1 MSLGTLLL
9 ELYCIIDDWCKL
21 YDPSS
26 KGPRVGRPPRMSNA
40 EILTLAIIS
49 QWRAGV
55 PWQSERGMMRYMHAY
70 GKQWFPDLISRE
82 AFNIR
87 MRKLTPLLVGLQ
99 QHLADELIDGVPL
112 YEVVDCTPVR
122 QCSLSHSLRH
132 LQHWIPGNKGKGGT
146 DGGWFFG
153 SQILLCVS
161 DKGVITGWMWAPANV
176 DDRYVLQAFLSSRA
190 GDMNLEEPPVSQ
202 QQRNRL
208 RNVATTEAYGPPM
221 TAGISRGVPAIADAG
236 FNGARWLNHWWQQ
249 FKTAIIAPVA
259 TNKPKK
265 KRSAWQRSLAS
276 KRQIV
281 ETVIARLCETFGFKR
296 INAHSETGL
305 IARLSAIM
313 AGYNL
318 GMLINIQEGRKPGA
332 HATLIC

>member
-1 MSLGTLLL
+1 MAG
-9 ELYCIIDDWCKL
+9 W
-21 YDPSS
+21 
-26 KGPRVGRPPRMSNA
+26 RA
-40 EILTLAIIS
+40 LAI
-49 QWRAGV
+49 WGEA
-55 PWQSERGMMRYMHAY
+55 MHAY

-99 QHLADELIDGVPL
+99 QHLAASIDGVPL
-112 YEVVDCTPVR
+112 YEVVNARAPV
-122 QCSLSHSLRH
+122 QPVSFPAPLDTC
-132 LQHWIPGNKGKGGT
+132 KGGT

-208 RNVATTEAYGPPM
+208 RYVATTEAYGPPM
-221 TAGISRGVPAIADAG
+221 TAGISRGVPTIADAG